1 MFLFG
6 IWETKIMERIRIGWI
21 ILVGI
26 LVVFSIIMINRGPSE
41 STLIKNTERQNFEG
55 IVKNKFID
63 TNDHFGNKIII
74 RGVKQ
79 PVHWKFY
86 MLIAEGD
93 SIIKK
98 RGNTTAEVYRPDGTF
113 FIYDLIDNIK
123 KE

>member
-1 MFLFG
+1 
-6 IWETKIMERIRIGWI
+6 MERIRTGWI
-21 ILVGI
+21 IFVGI

-41 STLIKNTERQNFEG
+41 STLVKNIERQNFEG
-55 IVKNKFID
+55 IVKSKFID

-86 MLIAEGD
+86 MLITEGD

-98 RGNTTAEVYRPDGTF
+98 RESVTAEVYKPDGTF
-113 FIYDLIDNIK
+113 FTYDLINNTK